1 MMCMCEKFHDAD
13 GLITNNILLINL
25 WGLLKRKLT
34 ILYLFFLKKE
44 IDIWKENKL

>member
-34 ILYLFFLKKE
+34 ILYLFFKKQEIGILKG
-44 IDIWKENKL
+44 NKL